1 MATLAEFR
9 AEYPQY
15 NDVPDVKLA
24 DSLHQK
30 FYANIP
36 KMDFYKTIGLGS
48 ATEIPGAENVVT
60 KPAPE
65 VSLRD
70 RIMGVIETP
79 AALAGGLASGVVA
92 PVAGLV
98 GSLTSGKY
106 GTPAGVQAGEQAA
119 QAARAQFYQPRTET
133 AKQILGGIGSVL
145 EPLTG
150 ALPPTF
156 GTAGANLNAM
166 VGPAAMQVGAIAR
179 PAIGQAVA
187 PARNAL
193 ANVLTREQPAMQG
206 MGAATTQEDILR
218 AERAQRQNIRLLKGE
233 QQQNLGQLQ
242 FESETAKNFPETLG
256 KPLLEAK
263 AAQKADI
270 LKRMDIMAE
279 ETGAQGALSDS
290 ESYRT
295 LGNLLDKEL
304 VNAYEGKKT
313 KVDVAYQ
320 KARAANETKAVVDTT
335 VLDDYLTSLA
345 AEALSVPEINS
356 ISAKLKAFKELRN
369 GQVTIDDIESIY
381 QIANKLGKPG
391 ETSGKYMKDIRNV
404 LDQVTEGAGGD
415 LYKAARTQRRELA
428 NQFDDNFRVAELL
441 GTKAGYADRKVAL
454 DNVFKHIVL
463 DGSKEQM
470 QNVAVLLKKAG
481 PEGRQAWAEVQ
492 GQTIQHL
499 KNQLTKP
506 VNGELSFANL
516 KTTIDKLDSEG
527 KLSYLFGKNGRDQI
541 IDLRE
546 TIKDALVKP
555 PGAVNYSNTASAMVR
570 FFDTLK
576 KTDLPF
582 TKMAAETARKAS
594 LGKKVEEAVNF
605 NALAPKQSN
614 KNALRIDLTGMANGK
629 E

>member
-9 AEYPQY
+9 AQYPQY
-15 NDVPDVKLA
+15 DEVPDVKLA

-30 FYANIP
+30 FYANMP
-36 KMDFYKTIGLGS
+36 KMDFYKTIGLGP
-48 ATEIPGAENVVT
+48 ATAIPGAENVVT

-79 AALAGGLASGVVA
+79 AALAGGLAGGVVA
-92 PVAGLV
+92 PIAGFV
-98 GSLTSGKY
+98 GSLASGQY

-133 AKQILGGIGSVL
+133 SRQILGAVGNVM
-145 EPLTG
+145 EPLVG

-166 VGPAAMQVGAIAR
+166 AGPAMQQAGALAR
-179 PAIGQAVA
+179 PLISQAAA
-187 PARNAL
+187 PVRNAL
-193 ANVLTREQPAMQG
+193 TNVMTREQPAMQG

-256 KPLLEAK
+256 KPLIEAK

-304 VNAYEGKKT
+304 VNAYESKKT

-492 GQTIQHL
+492 GQTIQHM

-605 NALAPKQSN
+605 NALAPAQTN
-614 KNALRIDLTGMANGK
+614 KNALVK
-629 E
+629 

>member
-9 AEYPQY
+9 AQYPQY
-15 NDVPDVKLA
+15 DEVPDVKLA

-30 FYANIP
+30 FYADIP
-36 KMDFYKTIGLGS
+36 KMDFYKTIGLS
-48 ATEIPGAENVVT
+48 PAALIPGAENVVT

-70 RIMGVIETP
+70 RIMGVIEAP
-79 AALAGGLASGVVA
+79 AIVAGGLGRMVA
-92 PVAGLV
+92 TPLAKMYGEAM
-98 GSLTSGKY
+98 GGY
-106 GTPAGVQAGEQAA
+106 GTPQGKAAGEA
-119 QAARAQFYQPRTET
+119 AARTTAAQFYQPRTESGPEYVKT
-133 AKQILGGIGSVL
+133 AGNVL
-145 EPLTG
+145 ES
-150 ALPPTF
+150 LPPTL
-156 GTAGANLNAM
+156 GSSGMALEALA
-166 VGPAAMQVGAIAR
+166 GPAMQQVNAIAR
-179 PAIGQAVA
+179 PVINQAAA
-187 PARNAL
+187 PVRNAL
-193 ANVLTREQPAMQG
+193 TTVMTREQPAMQG

-218 AERAQRQNIRLLKGE
+218 AERAQSQNIRLLKGE

-270 LKRMDIMAE
+270 LKRMDRMAE

-335 VLDDYLTSLA
+335 VLDDYLKNLA

-492 GQTIQHL
+492 GQTIQHM

-506 VNGELSFANL
+506 ANGELSFANL
-516 KTTIDKLDSEG
+516 KTIIDKLDSEG

-605 NALAPKQSN
+605 NALAPAQSN
-614 KNALRIDLTGMANGK
+614 QNALRFNFTGMAK
-629 E
+629 

>member
-9 AEYPQY
+9 AQYPQY
-15 NDVPDVKLA
+15 DEVPDVKLA

-30 FYANIP
+30 FYANMP

-48 ATEIPGAENVVT
+48 AAAIPGAENVVT
-60 KPAPE
+60 GVKQPE
-65 VSLRD
+65 VSMRD

-79 AALAGGLASGVVA
+79 AVLAGGLAGGVVA
-92 PVAGLV
+92 PVAGFV
-98 GSLTSGKY
+98 GSLTSGQY

-133 AKQILGGIGSVL
+133 SRQILGAVGSLL
-145 EPLTG
+145 EK
-150 ALPPTF
+150 LPPTM
-156 GTAGANLNAM
+156 GATGATLNALA
-166 VGPAAMQVGAIAR
+166 GPTIQQANAMAR
-179 PAIGQAVA
+179 PIVNQAAA
-187 PARNAL
+187 PVRNAL
-193 ANVLTREQPAMQG
+193 TNVMTREQPAMQG

-242 FESETAKNFPETLG
+242 FESETAKNFPDTVG

-263 AAQKADI
+263 AAQKTDI
-270 LKRMDIMAE
+270 LNRMDRMAE

-290 ESYRT
+290 ESYRK
-295 LGNLLDKEL
+295 LGTIVDKEL
-304 VNAYEGKKT
+304 VSAYEAKKK
-313 KVDVAYQ
+313 KVDTAYQ
-320 KARAANETKAVVDTT
+320 KARDANETKAVVDTT
-335 VLDDYLTSLA
+335 ALDNYLTNLA
-345 AEALSVPEINS
+345 AEAISVPEINS
-356 ISAKLKAFKELRN
+356 IKAKLNAFKELKN
-369 GQVTIDDIESIY
+369 GQVTVDDIESLY
-381 QIANKLGKPG
+381 QVANKLGKPG

-404 LDQVTEGAGGD
+404 LDQVSEGAGGD

-454 DNVFKHIVL
+454 DDVFKHIVL

-492 GQTIQHL
+492 GQTIQHM
-499 KNQLTKP
+499 KNQLTNP
-506 VNGELSFANL
+506 ANGELSFAKL
-516 KTTIDKLDSEG
+516 KTTIDNLDREG
-527 KLSYLFGKNGRDQI
+527 KLTYLFGKTGRDQI
-541 IDLRE
+541 IDLRD
-546 TIKDALVKP
+546 TVKDALVKP

-570 FFDTLK
+570 FFDTLE
-576 KTDLPF
+576 KTKLPF
-582 TKMAAETARKAS
+582 TNMAAETARKAS
-594 LGKKVEEAVNF
+594 LGKKVEEAINF
-605 NALAPKQSN
+605 NALAPAQTN

-629 E
+629 P

>member
-79 AALAGGLASGVVA
+79 AALASGLAGSVVA
-92 PVAGLV
+92 PVAGV
-98 GSLTSGKY
+98 IGSLTSGKY
-106 GTPAGVQAGEQAA
+106 GTQAGVQAGEQAA

-133 AKQILGGIGSVL
+133 AKQILGGIGNVL

-166 VGPAAMQVGAIAR
+166 AGPAMMQAGAIAR
-179 PAIGQAVA
+179 PVIGQTA
-187 PARNAL
+187 PMRNAL

-206 MGAATTQEDILR
+206 MGAATTQEDMLR

-391 ETSGKYMKDIRNV
+391 ETSGKYMKDIKNV

-454 DNVFKHIVL
+454 DDVFKHIVL

-492 GQTIQHL
+492 GQTIQHM

-605 NALAPKQSN
+605 NALAPAQPN